1 MAAKNNLYLI
11 KSTRVKTKPEKE
23 PKRLLMMYSRKQQIQ
38 TEDELVIE
46 LDERHH
52 YTQQYIDLT
61 KDYYL
66 DIDKK

>member
-1 MAAKNNLYLI
+1 
-11 KSTRVKTKPEKE
+11 
-23 PKRLLMMYSRKQQIQ
+23 MMYSRKQQIQ
-38 TEDELVIE
+38 IEDELVIE

-52 YTQQYIDLT
+52 YTQQYINLT